1 MMMIRALVAA
11 LCATAAALQ
20 SPMRQPLAGSRF
32 ASGRALV
39 GSSTPARRHAS
50 SRKHLAPLAPRR
62 PTTLAAATT
71 DDDDGDVK
79 RTLALLLAA
88 QFVLF
93 VGVGAVI
100 PVIPI
105 FAKAIGLS
113 SAASGVVISAPA
125 VALLLLARPAGV
137 VADRARKPAMI
148 GGMLAI
154 AVADLGTACAAGLWT
169 LVAARVG
176 LGAGR
181 CFSESAER
189 GMLADLGDKAPSFRG
204 RALAAQQAAAAVGI
218 AVGAPVGGL
227 VVEAYGE
234 RAAFLCVTAAAVA
247 TAALYGFLPETAG
260 GAARDDAAPSEA
272 AWPLLLEDPRWR
284 GLAAA
289 ECGARFGFAAKI
301 ASVPVV
307 AADVLPGG
315 VAGAGALVSAAGLAG
330 LVGAPAGGFLADR
343 FGARATAVGAGG
355 AAGAA
360 LAATP
365 AALALD
371 DPAAPFSLL
380 IVLWSA
386 CVAAQGPAAQA
397 TAQRLAPR
405 GGEAEALALPRAAG
419 DAVYIVA
426 PVCLGLVADARIA
439 PGAELALAGAAT
451 ALGAAALGA
460 LRGEDP
466 AR

>member
-1 MMMIRALVAA
+1 
-11 LCATAAALQ
+11 
-20 SPMRQPLAGSRF
+20 MRPSL
-32 ASGRALV
+32 
-39 GSSTPARRHAS
+39 ARRQQHTTQPYNAP
-50 SRKHLAPLAPRR
+50 KHLLAPRCQ
-62 PTTLAAATT
+62 TTLAAATT

-154 AVADLGTACAAGLWT
+154 AVADLGTACATGLGT

-234 RAAFLCVTAAAVA
+234 RAAFLCVTTAAVA

-260 GAARDDAAPSEA
+260 GGARDDAAPSEA

-451 ALGAAALGA
+451 FLGAAALGA